1 MSKSGGMG
9 CGGRQK
15 GGKARSRGGDIKI
28 TRKAKLLTEQ
38 DTLVRIR
45 GALFADDGSDRDVT
59 AKMPPVML
67 NYKKNGLNA
76 SIKFY
81 AGRVPAK
88 AKLFAFRCAKE
99 NMEDLYDDSG
109 YGWDDEDKRREL
121 GEKACRFLV
130 AYDEV
135 RVAHVA
141 EELAEM

>member
-1 MSKSGGMG
+1 MCSTCTTTTAATLTAGELEKDHRDLAHLRLGATQQGRHRIFPISG
-9 CGGRQK
+9 
-15 GGKARSRGGDIKI
+15 
-28 TRKAKLLTEQ
+28 
-38 DTLVRIR
+38 
-45 GALFADDGSDRDVT
+45 DV
-59 AKMPPVML
+59 VML